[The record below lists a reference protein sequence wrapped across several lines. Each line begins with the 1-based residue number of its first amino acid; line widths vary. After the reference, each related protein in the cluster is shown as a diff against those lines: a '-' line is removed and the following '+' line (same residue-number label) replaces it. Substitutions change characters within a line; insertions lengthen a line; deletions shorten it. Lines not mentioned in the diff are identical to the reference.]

1 MDTAKTTHL
10 MIRMSEADKAKLVA
24 GAARLTIKTRKRV
37 SVAQLLRDAALEKI
51 ARLDKTSETEV
62 AS

>member
-37 SVAQLLRDAALEKI
+37 SVAQLLRDAALEKL
-51 ARLDKTSETEV
+51 ARLDKAGDTEA